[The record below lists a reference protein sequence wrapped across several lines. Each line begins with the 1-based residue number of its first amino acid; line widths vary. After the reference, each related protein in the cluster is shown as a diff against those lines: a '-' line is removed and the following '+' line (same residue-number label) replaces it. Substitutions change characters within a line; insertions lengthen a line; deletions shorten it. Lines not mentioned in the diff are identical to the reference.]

1 MTALEIDQNRD
12 LMPVVDDLYDGCVQL
27 LAREGYNS
35 LDLIVLIAGL
45 NGDIAR
51 HAWQHEAEAGVDPA
65 LGGSIRAIIS
75 LIQNRPDNVWENLE
89 VLAQTASDNTQSL
102 LFAEDVID
110 HRDNEGRGSPITGLG
125 SEQADYEL
133 NRWLLPRLNVFRA
146 QVKRIWDAYE
156 LDRDQLIDAA
166 GLALLRA
173 LVTLP
178 ERHRLDGILTAAEGI
193 VAVIMA
199 PEAAQ
204 AATEQT
210 PAPQPT
216 APAPKQAR
224 SVVDAAPLK
233 RTSGTDLRKAM
244 FGAKPVADAAAD
256 LDVDVEAEPLA
267 EVEPA
272 GEPATVAPDA
282 AGTDLATPPAQS
294 AQRAMSA
301 LQRLKGLGRRKSINT
316 SVEAAPAADAHE
328 TPAPSDPSAVEERV
342 DADADL
348 AEPALAFTEATESL
362 EALEA
367 REAAADE
374 DFIAAEAASSDGAD
388 EAGLQEDDD
397 DADADPDFAEMA
409 YDEDVEDH
417 LPLDEEPALDD
428 DDTDALVTDTA
439 ADPAAP
445 EPRTSALLAN
455 ARIRAFQPAWL
466 SR

>member
-216 APAPKQAR
+216 AHRSRQPPKSNFR
-224 SVVDAAPLK
+224 WPC
-233 RTSGTDLRKAM
+233 
-244 FGAKPVADAAAD
+244 P
-256 LDVDVEAEPLA
+256 
-267 EVEPA
+267 
-272 GEPATVAPDA
+272 
-282 AGTDLATPPAQS
+282 
-294 AQRAMSA
+294 
-301 LQRLKGLGRRKSINT
+301 QRLKHSRFNKISTNC
-316 SVEAAPAADAHE
+316 
-328 TPAPSDPSAVEERV
+328 SASR
-342 DADADL
+342 
-348 AEPALAFTEATESL
+348 SL
-362 EALEA
+362 N
-367 REAAADE
+367 
-374 DFIAAEAASSDGAD
+374 S
-388 EAGLQEDDD
+388 
-397 DADADPDFAEMA
+397 
-409 YDEDVEDH
+409 
-417 LPLDEEPALDD
+417 
-428 DDTDALVTDTA
+428 
-439 ADPAAP
+439 
-445 EPRTSALLAN
+445 
-455 ARIRAFQPAWL
+455 RAQ
-466 SR
+466 S